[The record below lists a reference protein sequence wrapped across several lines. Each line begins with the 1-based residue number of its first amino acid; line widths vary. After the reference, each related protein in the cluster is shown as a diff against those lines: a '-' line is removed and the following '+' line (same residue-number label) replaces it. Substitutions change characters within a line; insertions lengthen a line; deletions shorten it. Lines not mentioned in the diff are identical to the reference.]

1 MPPSKIEVSAIV
13 KHLINGQEP
22 LSFKLY
28 DDGFLTVILPSGKK
42 TFFDPVQVQ
51 QARHE
56 LTPKPSRAGAA
67 SSRTSEVP
75 TSREVGPKPTVKAE
89 PAPKKDPPPKIVP
102 KTPSKPPK
110 SDS

>member
-1 MPPSKIEVSAIV
+1 MPPSKIEVSDIV
-13 KHLINGQEP
+13 KHLINGQVP

-56 LTPKPSRAGAA
+56 LTPKP
-67 SSRTSEVP
+67 P
-75 TSREVGPKPTVKAE
+75 TKSKPLGSKPTVKAE